1 MVDIKECRNGHR
13 CPYLDG
19 LDVFSLLKDWEYL
32 KARVSDLEMKL
43 NQSEKEKWDLKQ
55 EKEFLQYQLKQAQAK
70 IFKPRVKPK
79 FKEGQPKRGAP
90 VGHRGGGRKRPKE
103 ITRYVDVYPKRCNK
117 CRGEINPGKKYDE
130 HIVEEITVIRE
141 VTCYRFYYGYC
152 PRCGETIRLKSEDK
166 ESIMP
171 YDRIG
176 PGARAVGGYLRY
188 LGLSYGKV
196 EKIFKDV
203 FGLEI
208 TPTTFRAFNTEQAQH
223 GLKVYEEIKEKIRH
237 SPCVNGDETGWRVDG
252 ENWWLW
258 VFTNKDATF
267 YQIDKGRGRE
277 VVHDVLG
284 EKYQG
289 ILVSDFYSAYNE
301 LDALAK
307 QRCVGHLLNEI
318 KKIQEKNKFGLET
331 NEGIFCQRLKEV
343 LKQTIEVWKDYHKGV
358 KTKEDLKREK
368 GSAISEV
375 IELLLL
381 PSEHED
387 IRRIRKRIIKHQ
399 QELFVFLD
407 HPFIEPTN
415 NRAERQLRPN
425 VLMRKVTFGHRT
437 ESGAK
442 NHAIIMSIV
451 QTGIS
456 QGYEPLEI
464 FKALTINAVGN
475 YLWKGNS
482 LSDKQLPTENISHG
496 VKSQTSQA
504 ELPRPP

>member
-1 MVDIKECRNGHR
+1 
-13 CPYLDG
+13 
-19 LDVFSLLKDWEYL
+19 
-32 KARVSDLEMKL
+32 MKL

-55 EKEFLQYQLKQAQAK
+55 EKESLQYQLKQTQTK

-79 FKEGQPKRGAP
+79 SKEGQPKRGAP

-117 CRGEINPGKKYDE
+117 CSGEINLGKKYDE
-130 HIVEEITVIRE
+130 HIVKEITVIRE

-196 EKIFKDV
+196 EKIFKNV

-267 YQIDKGRGRE
+267 YQMDKGRGRE

-289 ILVSDFYSAYNE
+289 DFGE
-301 LDALAK
+301 
-307 QRCVGHLLNEI
+307 
-318 KKIQEKNKFGLET
+318 
-331 NEGIFCQRLKEV
+331 
-343 LKQTIEVWKDYHKGV
+343 
-358 KTKEDLKREK
+358 
-368 GSAISEV
+368 
-375 IELLLL
+375 
-381 PSEHED
+381 
-387 IRRIRKRIIKHQ
+387 
-399 QELFVFLD
+399 
-407 HPFIEPTN
+407 
-415 NRAERQLRPN
+415 
-425 VLMRKVTFGHRT
+425 
-437 ESGAK
+437 
-442 NHAIIMSIV
+442 
-451 QTGIS
+451 
-456 QGYEPLEI
+456 
-464 FKALTINAVGN
+464 
-475 YLWKGNS
+475 
-482 LSDKQLPTENISHG
+482 
-496 VKSQTSQA
+496 
-504 ELPRPP
+504 